1 MFVEN
6 TAAFFTDFGQT
17 VTVGGAAVSGIFDN
31 GYALGSVGPIGMTS
45 SQPMLT
51 LASANVPAS
60 PVGTAVVVGS
70 TNYTVGAH
78 EPDGTGMSRLLLEAA

>member
-17 VTVGGAAVSGIFDN
+17 ATVGGVSVSGIFDK
-31 GYALGSVGPIGMTS
+31 GYALGSVGAMGMAS
-45 SQPMLT
+45 SQPTLT
-51 LASANVPAS
+51 LATASVPAS
-60 PVGTAVVVGS
+60 PVGTAVVVGGG
-70 TNYTVGAH
+70 NYLVGAH

>member
-1 MFVEN
+1 MFVEDHSLFFADYGV
-6 TAAFFTDFGQT
+6 TAI
-17 VTVGGAAVSGIFDN
+17 VGGETVSVIFDN
-31 GYALGSVGPIGMTS
+31 GYALGSVGPIGMAS

-51 LASANVPAS
+51 LATASVPAS

-78 EPDGTGMSRLLLEAA
+78 EPDGTGISRLMLEAA